1 MTSNNGR
8 GDIALD
14 FLIGCRNNGL
24 SLQLQQLCKEADAAK
39 DPKFTFHPIHVWKK
53 FSRHKEKI
61 DFDPTFYTVGGLMVG
76 TQIFG
81 CGWLPTLVM
90 IATIRE
96 TSPTMETK
104 GTSNFGINTHIL
116 EAYIIWY
123 LIKQTFEIC
132 IRLAPSWILRLPLFC
147 LLTVAILPRQCS
159 DWFLLN
165 AVLPIVDVYGAS
177 MSWISYYAIPL
188 DAKSSSSHWQEVAVL
203 LVIKRV
209 WTELI
214 LSSRFRIRLTS
225 VKTIV
230 SYIEYQAKQQSQ
242 CGCLQAA

>member
-90 IATIRE
+90 IATTRE

-104 GTSNFGINTHIL
+104 DTSNFGINTHIL

-165 AVLPIVDVYGAS
+165 AILPIVDVYCAS

-188 DAKSSSSHWQEVAVL
+188 DAKSSSYHWREVAVL